1 MIHSAVRVG
10 FFPPCIARHFVTAS
24 GSLGYIGDNPAG
36 SPPTSHPSP
45 SPITATSAHATG
57 SNSGSITAPP
67 APTHAS
73 RIPTGKNR
81 SAISTFPAPA
91 NPINPSTPISR
102 PASNPPPTA
111 VTQASRPLLASATT
125 ASPVTNPH
133 RSQDRHTT
141 CAVGTPTSRAPVTSA
156 TNFALVTAIRTAV
169 NPPGP
174 TLTAISVNARG
185 FTPANPHARS
195 TATINPSSCT
205 LVGSTSARPRS
216 TTPSA
221 PTTHTTTPGAHFD
234 RSVHADGLLVS
245 IANIQRS
252 PAITQAY
259 GERYTA
265 TSGERTMTKT
275 HPSKNTR
282 PLAVAISAAISLAS
296 AHATALADD
305 PTPTPTPTATDLNI
319 RPAQLSLLNDSS
331 SLHVR
336 FEPGA
341 WYAGLSGEVSLPR
354 NSAALNAPNPST
366 DLNDLNTDQS
376 RLTPFG
382 ELHIWKGKW
391 RGTLRGYLFNTEK
404 TTTGLTGQIGD
415 VTFNPSDTVSTS
427 LDLNSFDVEA
437 AYRFYEYTH
446 KTDPTRLQSSLDVIL
461 GARAFDAE
469 LSIDSTTG
477 GSQQADELWVHPIVG
492 AKWTLKLAEQF
503 TVDLQLDG
511 GTLPLGDNSST
522 SFGILVGGTWQP
534 KAIPNLGLQI
544 GYRAQFFDLSK
555 DEQAREFSLSDG
567 SLQGLYFGAVL
578 EF

>member
-1 MIHSAVRVG
+1 MTTKQPSIH
-10 FFPPCIARHFVTAS
+10 
-24 GSLGYIGDNPAG
+24 
-36 SPPTSHPSP
+36 
-45 SPITATSAHATG
+45 
-57 SNSGSITAPP
+57 
-67 APTHAS
+67 
-73 RIPTGKNR
+73 
-81 SAISTFPAPA
+81 
-91 NPINPSTPISR
+91 
-102 PASNPPPTA
+102 
-111 VTQASRPLLASATT
+111 
-125 ASPVTNPH
+125 
-133 RSQDRHTT
+133 
-141 CAVGTPTSRAPVTSA
+141 
-156 TNFALVTAIRTAV
+156 
-169 NPPGP
+169 
-174 TLTAISVNARG
+174 
-185 FTPANPHARS
+185 
-195 TATINPSSCT
+195 
-205 LVGSTSARPRS
+205 
-216 TTPSA
+216 
-221 PTTHTTTPGAHFD
+221 
-234 RSVHADGLLVS
+234 
-245 IANIQRS
+245 
-252 PAITQAY
+252 
-259 GERYTA
+259 
-265 TSGERTMTKT
+265 
-275 HPSKNTR
+275 TR
-282 PLAVAISAAISLAS
+282 PLAVALSAAISIAF
-296 AHATALADD
+296 AHTTTLADD
-305 PTPTPTPTATDLNI
+305 PAPTPTPNPTPAATPTATDLNI

-366 DLNDLNTDQS
+366 DLDDLNTDQS

-391 RGTLRGYLFNTEK
+391 RGTLRGYLFNTGK

-427 LDLNSFDVEA
+427 LNLNSFDVEA

-461 GARAFDAE
+461 GARAFDAD